1 MRSPA
6 KVQEPDAPQV
16 DLPPAVL
23 AWLAELEG
31 VRRYSPHTLD
41 AYRRDLRHLVDCAGT
56 VPLESV
62 ASIQVRRFLGK
73 LHGQGLSPRTL
84 ARILAAWRG
93 FYKWWVPQIGLP
105 GNPADGIRAPR
116 APRSLPKAL
125 GVEQTQA
132 MLDHGAASGQVRSP
146 VERCDAAMF
155 ELLYS
160 SGLRLSELIGL
171 DMRYVHRADYEST
184 GWLDLDEAEVTVLG
198 KGGKRRS
205 VPVGA
210 KAVEALRDW
219 LAVRNDVAAP
229 NAPPEDSFAL
239 FLGERG
245 KRIAARRVQTRLAR
259 FGEQAGVA
267 TRVHPHVLRHSF
279 ASHVLQSAGDLR
291 AVQEMLGH
299 ASISTTQ
306 IYTRLDFQHLAAAYD
321 RAHPRA
327 APPPA
332 DAPPPGR
339 ARKVLMPSADKS
351 VPALPDVPHEGPAD
365 GD

>member
-1 MRSPA
+1 MRKPVST
-6 KVQEPDAPQV
+6 ESDSAPELE
-16 DLPPAVL
+16 LPPAVH
-23 AWLAELEG
+23 AWLVELKG

-41 AYRRDLRHLVDCAGT
+41 AYRRDLRHLVDCAGKT
-56 VPLESV
+56 PLEQI
-62 ASIQVRRFLGK
+62 ASGQVRRFLGQ

-93 FYKWWVPQIGLP
+93 FYKWWAPQLGLAA
-105 GNPADGIRAPR
+105 NPADGIRAPR

-132 MLDHGAASGQVRSP
+132 MLDHGSTTGLARSP
-146 VERCDAAMF
+146 SERCDAAMF

-160 SGLRLSELIGL
+160 SGLRLSELTGL
-171 DMRYVHRADYEST
+171 DLRYARSPDYESR
-184 GWLDLDEAEVTVLG
+184 GWLDLDGTEVTVLG

-210 KAVEALRDW
+210 KACAALRDW
-219 LAVRNDVAAP
+219 LAVRAEVAAP
-229 NAPPEDSFAL
+229 RAEPDDEFAL

-245 KRIAARRVQTRLAR
+245 RRIAPRAVQTRLAR
-259 FGEQAGVA
+259 FAERAGVA

-327 APPPA
+327 APPPLQET
-332 DAPPPGR
+332 APAASSSPAASPP
-339 ARKVLMPSADKS
+339 D
-351 VPALPDVPHEGPAD
+351 LPPKG
-365 GD
+365 

>member
-1 MRSPA
+1 MRSSPRTSN
-6 KVQEPDAPQV
+6 QNLDPDAPDV

-23 AWLAELEG
+23 TWLAELES
-31 VRRYSPHTLD
+31 VRRYSRHTLD
-41 AYRRDLRHLVDCAGT
+41 AYRRDLCHLVSCAGK

-62 ASIQVRRFLGK
+62 AAAQVRRFLGQ
-73 LHGQGLSPRTL
+73 LHSQGLSPRSL

-93 FYKWWVPQIGLP
+93 FYKWWGPQLGLSA
-105 GNPADGIRAPR
+105 NPADGIRAPR

-132 MLDHGAASGQVRSP
+132 MLDHGAAKSQGGSP
-146 VERCDAAMF
+146 TERCDAAMF

-160 SGLRLSELIGL
+160 SGLRLSELTGL
-171 DMRYVHRADYEST
+171 DLRYSRTAEYEST
-184 GWLDLDEAEVTVLG
+184 GWLDIDEAEVTVLG
-198 KGGKRRS
+198 KGGKRRT

-210 KAVEALRDW
+210 KAIEALRDW
-219 LAVRNDVAAP
+219 LAVRADVAAP
-229 NAPPEDSFAL
+229 NGAPEDASAL

-259 FGEQAGVA
+259 FGEEAGVA

-327 APPPA
+327 APPPIDVDTVPA
-332 DAPPPGR
+332 PAATAVDAPHAGAKTRRPRGR
-339 ARKVLMPSADKS
+339 
-351 VPALPDVPHEGPAD
+351 
-365 GD
+365 

>member
-1 MRSPA
+1 MRKPVPVKDTALESELPA
-6 KVQEPDAPQV
+6 
-16 DLPPAVL
+16 AVT
-23 AWLAELEG
+23 AWLAELQG

-41 AYRRDLRHLVDCAGT
+41 AYRRDLRHLVACAGVT
-56 VPLESV
+56 PLEQLG
-62 ASIQVRRFLGK
+62 AGQVRRFLGQ
-73 LHGQGLSPRTL
+73 LHGQGLSPRSL

-93 FYKWWVPQIGLP
+93 FYTWWAPQLGLSA
-105 GNPADGIRAPR
+105 NPADGIRAPR

-132 MLDHGAASGQVRSP
+132 MLDHGATTGQARSP
-146 VERCDAAMF
+146 AGRCNAAMF

-160 SGLRLSELIGL
+160 SGLRLSELTGL
-171 DMRYVHRADYEST
+171 DLRYVRSSGYESR
-184 GWLDLDEAEVTVLG
+184 GWLDLGGAEVTVLG
-198 KGGKRRS
+198 KGGRRRS

-210 KAVEALRDW
+210 KACEALRDW
-219 LAVRNDVAAP
+219 LAVRSEVAAP
-229 NAPPEDSFAL
+229 RGEANDEYAL

-245 KRIAARRVQTRLAR
+245 RRIAARSVQTRLAR

-327 APPPA
+327 APPPLD
-332 DAPPPGR
+332 DAPANPP
-339 ARKVLMPSADKS
+339 A
-351 VPALPDVPHEGPAD
+351 DVPYRDPATD
-365 GD
+365 V

>member
-1 MRSPA
+1 MRKPA
-6 KVQEPDAPQV
+6 STDQEGPPEV
-16 DLPPAVL
+16 ELPAAVH

-41 AYRRDLRHLVDCAGT
+41 AYRRDLRHLVGCAGA
-56 VPLESV
+56 VPLEQV
-62 ASIQVRRFLGK
+62 ASGQVRRFLGQ
-73 LHGQGLSPRTL
+73 LHGQGLSPRSL

-93 FYKWWVPQIGLP
+93 FYKWWAPRVGLSA
-105 GNPADGIRAPR
+105 NPADGIRAPR

-132 MLDHGAASGQVRSP
+132 MLDHGSTIGLARSLSA
-146 VERCDAAMF
+146 RCDAAMF

-160 SGLRLSELIGL
+160 SGLRLSELTGL
-171 DMRYVHRADYEST
+171 DLRYTRRPDYESR
-184 GWLDLDEAEVTVLG
+184 GWLDLDGSEVTVLG

-210 KAVEALRDW
+210 KACEALRDW
-219 LAVRNDVAAP
+219 LAVRAEVAAP
-229 NAPPEDSFAL
+229 RAEPDDEFAL

-245 KRIAARRVQTRLAR
+245 RRIAARSVQTRLAR
-259 FGEQAGVA
+259 FAEEAGVA

-327 APPPA
+327 APPSLAEAAPA
-332 DAPPPGR
+332 ASSPP
-339 ARKVLMPSADKS
+339 A
-351 VPALPDVPHEGPAD
+351 VPHTDPSTKG
-365 GD
+365 

>member
-1 MRSPA
+1 MRKPA
-6 KVQEPDAPQV
+6 PEASEEADVT
-16 DLPPAVL
+16 LPAAVH
-23 AWLAELEG
+23 AWLHELET
-31 VRRYSPHTLD
+31 VRRYSPHTLA
-41 AYRRDLRHLVDCAGT
+41 AYRRDLCHLVECAGKM
-56 VPLESV
+56 PLEQV
-62 ASIQVRRFLGK
+62 ASAQMRRFLGK
-73 LHGQGLSPRTL
+73 LHGEGLSPRSL

-93 FYKWWVPQIGLP
+93 FYKWWAPTLGLSA
-105 GNPADGIRAPR
+105 NPADGIRAPR

-132 MLDHGAASGQVRSP
+132 MLDHGATAGLPRSP
-146 VERCDAAMF
+146 AARCDAAMF

-160 SGLRLSELIGL
+160 SGLRLSELTGL
-171 DMRYVHRADYEST
+171 DVRYVRIPTYESR
-184 GWLDLDEAEVTVLG
+184 GWVDLDGADVTVLG
-198 KGGKRRS
+198 KGGKRRG

-210 KAVEALRDW
+210 KACDALRDW
-219 LAVRNDVAAP
+219 LAVRADVAAP
-229 NAPPEDSFAL
+229 NAAPDDEFAL

-245 KRIAARRVQTRLAR
+245 RRIAPRAVQTRLAR
-259 FGEQAGVA
+259 FADAAGVP

-327 APPPA
+327 APPPV
-332 DAPPPGR
+332 DTT
-339 ARKVLMPSADKS
+339 
-351 VPALPDVPHEGPAD
+351 PAD
-365 GD
+365 PDSTEK